1 MLVGGVRVGE
11 ETFMQDHIGT
21 RATLGWS
28 INSQLK
34 KDSFCGLKKMLKT
47 TGLDHLKRVFLL
59 PALSLLSLPP
69 RLLGSQLPSFCHSE
83 PVRIEKK

>member
-11 ETFMQDHIGT
+11 ETFMQDRIGT

-34 KDSFCGLKKMLKT
+34 KDSFCGLKK
-47 TGLDHLKRVFLL
+47 G
-59 PALSLLSLPP
+59 
-69 RLLGSQLPSFCHSE
+69 
-83 PVRIEKK
+83 